1 MYPELIKIGEL
12 TLHSY
17 VVCLALG
24 LFVAVTLALR
34 ENQKLPNPYPVDGKV
49 GIWALIFGLLGGKI
63 YQVIQ
68 YEGITK
74 LPKEILF
81 FWAGGYVFFGAFIG
95 GLIGVWIYLKKHNVP
110 FLIASDIAIPYV
122 ALGHAIGRLGCFL
135 NGCCWGDICNW
146 PWGVV
151 YPQDSDI
158 FDKQMI
164 RHLLPPNASVPLPVH
179 PTPLYEILGL
189 LIIFLLLRMIYKN
202 KLYNGQVLLW
212 YLALYGAWRFFDENF
227 RGESYHTHLGMT
239 ASQLIAL
246 IVCIISTTI
255 LISLHFTMKKSKSSQ
270 PLEPTI
276 HPEKSL
282 N

>member
-1 MYPELIKIGEL
+1 MRPELIKIGEL
-12 TLHSY
+12 ALHSY

-34 ENQKLPNPYPVDGKV
+34 ENQKLPKPYPVDGKV

-68 YEGITK
+68 YEGIK
-74 LPKEILF
+74 NLPREILF

-95 GLIGVWIYLKKHNVP
+95 GLIGVWLYLRRRNVP
-110 FLIASDIAIPYV
+110 FLIAGDIAIPYV

-135 NGCCWGDICNW
+135 NGCCWGDLCNF

-158 FDKQMI
+158 FDKQVI
-164 RHLLPPNASVPLPVH
+164 RHLIPANATMPLPVH
-179 PTPLYEILGL
+179 PTPLYEIFGL
-189 LIIFLLLRMIYKN
+189 IFIFFLLRMIYKN
-202 KLYNGQVLLW
+202 KLYNGHVLLW
-212 YLALYGAWRFFDENF
+212 YFALYGAWRFFDENF
-227 RGESYHTHLGMT
+227 RGDSYHTHFGMT
-239 ASQLIAL
+239 ASQIVALSVCLLSTIVLIIMHF
-246 IVCIISTTI
+246 IVKNRNPYLPTEFISQT
-255 LISLHFTMKKSKSSQ
+255 
-270 PLEPTI
+270 
-276 HPEKSL
+276 EKSV